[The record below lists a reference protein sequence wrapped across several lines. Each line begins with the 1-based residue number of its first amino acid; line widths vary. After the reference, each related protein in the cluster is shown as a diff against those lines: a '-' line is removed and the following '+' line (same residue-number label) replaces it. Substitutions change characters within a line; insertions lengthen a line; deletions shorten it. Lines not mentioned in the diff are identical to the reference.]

1 MQFLTLKYTLGIRLE
16 EHEELEGCDK
26 VDHNIEDML
35 IYKNDK
41 SSSNGKTRSTN
52 HEEKENFLMNPVR
65 T

>member
-1 MQFLTLKYTLGIRLE
+1 MGIRLE
-16 EHEELEGCDK
+16 EQEELEGCDK
-26 VDHNIEDML
+26 VDHNIEDMF

-52 HEEKENFLMNPVR
+52 HAETENFLMNPVR